1 MINGVR
7 SNQEV
12 EGFIIEIKITC
23 EDAEVMINMNGSRDI
38 ELSKRKLIKETLKG
52 LLITATEKILVLG
65 LDGAKEELNPLRD
78 MYIELVEFWN
88 LGEDLL
94 DEFDEKI
101 GLVK

>member
-1 MINGVR
+1 M
-7 SNQEV
+7 Q
-12 EGFIIEIKITC
+12 IKITC
-23 EDAEVMINMNGSRDI
+23 EDTEVMVNINNSRNN
-38 ELSKRKLIKETLKG
+38 ELSNKELIMETLKG
-52 LLITATEKILVLG
+52 LIATAVEKICVLG
-65 LDGAKEELNPLRD
+65 WEGAKEELNPLRD